1 MAELKVEDHGK
12 HIAVITLVNEARRNA
27 MTRQMLMELADLWD
41 DLAVSAHR
49 CVVITGAGNRGF
61 CSGADVSGDLSAAP
75 ELAARINKALLKTH
89 VFPKPIVAA
98 VNGDCVAGGVELM
111 LSSDIRFAA
120 PNARFGLP
128 EVRLSI
134 YPFGGATV
142 KLVHQIGYVHAMK
155 LLLGAELIDAE
166 AALGIDLINEI
177 SPADRL
183 METTLAI
190 AETIAAN
197 SPSAVQAVKRKIST
211 EIAEHALTQEEL
223 DQKLGDAVRESPHF
237 KEGVAAFQEKRKPV
251 YD

>member
-27 MTRQMLMELADLWD
+27 MTRQMLMDLADLWD

-49 CVVITGAGNRGF
+49 CVVITGAGDRGF
-61 CSGADVSGDLSAAP
+61 CSGADVSGDLSAEP

-89 VFPKPIVAA
+89 VFPKPVVAA

-120 PNARFGLP
+120 PHARFGLP

-166 AALGIDLINEI
+166 AALGIDLINEVV
-177 SPADRL
+177 PADRL
-183 METTLAI
+183 IETTLAM

-223 DQKLGDAVRESPHF
+223 DQKLGDEVRESPHF
-237 KEGVAAFQEKRKPV
+237 KEGVTAFLEKRKPV

>member
-1 MAELKVEDHGK
+1 MAELKVENHGE
-12 HIAVITLVNEARRNA
+12 HIALITLVNEARRNA
-27 MTRQMLMELADLWD
+27 MTRQMLLELADLWD
-41 DLAVSAHR
+41 DLAVSSHR
-49 CVVITGAGNRGF
+49 CVVITGAGVRGF

-89 VFPKPIVAA
+89 IFPKPILAA

-111 LSSDIRFAA
+111 LASDIRFAA
-120 PNARFGLP
+120 PHARFGLP

-166 AALGIDLINEI
+166 AARGIDLINEI
-177 SPADRL
+177 VPADRL
-183 METTLAI
+183 MERTLAM
-190 AETIAAN
+190 ADTIAAN

-211 EIAEHALTQEEL
+211 EIAEHALSQEEL
-223 DQKLGDAVRESPHF
+223 DQQLGDAVRESPHF
-237 KEGVAAFQEKRKPV
+237 KEGVAAFLEKRKPN